1 MRPSNNM
8 DSRKITQRTLMGAPV
23 SMRQALGTLSVRGFT
38 LIELMI
44 TICVVAVVCSM
55 AAPSFAG
62 LMASNRISSQ
72 TNEFMSA
79 LKLANEVGEICEEE
93 GHHPDITIS
102 WGYCKI
108 VFQTHKING
117 LHENDFIMAARVND
131 LASKL
136 SMDASHASAK
146 MCRVA

>member
-1 MRPSNNM
+1 M
-8 DSRKITQRTLMGAPV
+8 L
-23 SMRQALGTLSVRGFT
+23 QAALTAKKCTPCQGGIPPLSIQAAQKYLNQVPGWELQENGTKLKR
-38 LIELMI
+38 
-44 TICVVAVVCSM
+44 
-55 AAPSFAG
+55 SFHG
-62 LMASNRISSQ
+62 GD
-72 TNEFMSA
+72 FMSA

-93 GHHPDITIS
+93 GHHPDITIG

-108 VFQTHKING
+108 VFQTHKISG